1 MTSASTFSLRLPPAI
16 SPDRPESA
24 MDDSQLVQ
32 EMLAGDERAFERFS
46 DHYIPALYRFAL
58 SRLSHDRELAKDIV
72 QSTVCKAI
80 AKLGSFR
87 GEAALMTWL
96 CACCRTEIA
105 MHFRKEG
112 RQPRRVELTEAVSAA
127 ESPARRAR
135 PEGPEARLL
144 DKEKGVL
151 VHMALE
157 LLPEHYRQ
165 VLSWKYFEEA
175 PVKEIATRLNVGDK
189 AAESLLTRARLAFRT
204 FYAQVLSTSSR
215 GLEP

>member
-1 MTSASTFSLRLPPAI
+1 VNSASAYSLELPEAAP
-16 SPDRPESA
+16 PDRQQKT

-32 EMLAGDERAFERFS
+32 RMLTGDERAFERFS

-58 SRLSHDRELAKDIV
+58 SRLSYDRELAQDIT

-80 AKLGSFR
+80 AKLDSFR
-87 GEAALMTWL
+87 GDAALMTWL

-105 MHFRKEG
+105 MHFRKES
-112 RQPRRVELTEAVSAA
+112 RQPRRVELTDSMTAA
-127 ESPARRAR
+127 ESPVRKRK
-135 PEGPEARLL
+135 PGGPEVRLL

-165 VLSWKYFEEA
+165 VLSWKYFEEL
-175 PVKEIATRLNVGDK
+175 PVKEIATRLGVKPK
-189 AAESLLTRARLAFRT
+189 AAESTLTRARQSFRT
-204 FYAQVLSTSSR
+204 FHAQVLSSSSK
-215 GLEP
+215 GLGS